1 VVTSNVP
8 GQAVHRGTPDG
19 VAASIADESRRVR
32 PRVSGQGPSGRALPR
47 MKSPDA
53 LNISADRGAFP
64 RIVWPRPFGLAVIG
78 GIIGVLYAMY
88 MFPPDFL
95 AGSSRFWE
103 APPTED
109 LETQISS
116 VRYYIRDAWHFPIF
130 RTVKIDPPKGISIV
144 YTDSLPLFAIA
155 AKFLKGIFGR
165 EGNYFGVWLGICY
178 VLQAVSA
185 VMLLASLS
193 MRTYFAAVAA
203 ALMAVSAPAFLFRV
217 FHVTLCAHFL
227 VMLALAL
234 YFISI
239 RASSFSRVWP
249 WFCVLSWVSLLVQAY
264 IFVMISTILV
274 ATATQV
280 AVTRRKGWLEAGCS
294 IGVSFAGA
302 LCLMWISGFFW
313 GRAKVRLWE
322 IGRPES
328 FGNHSMN
335 LLSPLFPQWSGLFPG
350 IARFL
355 GATNGPFRDV
365 GLIDAT
371 GRQYEGFNYL
381 GAGVLFLAS
390 VAVWLDRKNL
400 VGRARKYWGLVA
412 ALFVLSA
419 LATTHRVYAGKWG
432 ITLFDNV
439 PLVLEDI
446 RSSGRL
452 FWPVSYTILA
462 AAIAV
467 VTLRS
472 RRYVGKGLL
481 LVAVVLQ
488 ITDAAPIRNWVRNW
502 VTHGYED
509 RYVIP
514 ASPWI
519 DLIRYHD
526 EVKIFPTYEC
536 AGASR
541 AWKPITELVFRAS
554 ESGTPVNTTALDRFK
569 GTVCAAELETVKH
582 LGVNGGDLLVFLSRA
597 YAERFAAGSAEYRQL
612 CRSFDRGVVCS
623 RQWPE
628 MDRRGLSQTFDA
640 L

>member
-1 VVTSNVP
+1 
-8 GQAVHRGTPDG
+8 
-19 VAASIADESRRVR
+19 
-32 PRVSGQGPSGRALPR
+32 

-53 LNISADRGAFP
+53 LNISANRGAFP
-64 RIVWPRPFGLAVIG
+64 RIALPRPFRLAVVG
-78 GIIGVLYAMY
+78 GIIGVLYAIY

-109 LETQISS
+109 LGTQISS

-130 RTVKIDPPKGISIV
+130 RTVRIDPPGGISIV

-155 AKFLKGIFGR
+155 AKFLKGIFGG

-193 MRTYFAAVAA
+193 VRTHFAAVAA
-203 ALMAVSAPAFLFRV
+203 AVMALSAPAFLFRV
-217 FHVTLCAHFL
+217 FHPTLCAHFL
-227 VMLALAL
+227 VMFALAL

-239 RASSFSRVWP
+239 RASSFPRVWP
-249 WFCVLSWVSLLVQAY
+249 WFCVLTWVSLLVQAY
-264 IFVMISTILV
+264 IFVMVSTILC

-280 AVTRRKGWLEAGCS
+280 AVTKRRTGWLEAGCS
-294 IGVSFAGA
+294 IGVCFAGA

-313 GRAKVRLWE
+313 GRANVRLWE
-322 IGRPES
+322 IGRPDS
-328 FGNHSMN
+328 FGSHSMN
-335 LLSPLFPQWSGLFPG
+335 LLSPVFPQWSGLFPG
-350 IARFL
+350 IASVL
-355 GATNGPFRDV
+355 GATNGPFKDV

-381 GAGVLFLAS
+381 GAGVLFLTGA
-390 VAVWLDRKNL
+390 AVWLDRKNL
-400 VGRARKYWGLVA
+400 VLRAKAYWGLVA

-432 ITLFDNV
+432 ITLFENV
-439 PLVLEDI
+439 PLVLEEI

-452 FWPVSYTILA
+452 FWPVSYTIIA

-488 ITDAAPIRNWVRNW
+488 ISDAAPIRNWVRNW
-502 VTHGYED
+502 VTHGYEG

-519 DLIRYHD
+519 DLIRHHD

-536 AGASR
+536 AGESR
-541 AWKPITELVFRAS
+541 TWKPITELVFRAS
-554 ESGTPVNTTALDRFK
+554 ESGTPVNTMAIDRFK
-569 GTVCAAELETVKH
+569 GTVCEAELETVKH
-582 LGVNGGDLLVFLSRA
+582 LEVNGGDLLVFLSRP
-597 YAERFAAGSAEYRQL
+597 YAEKFAAGYAEYRQL

-628 MDRRGLSQTFDA
+628 MDRKGLSQAFDA